1 MEAELSIMQSRYDMV
16 MDKYTAAV
24 ESIAIME
31 KNLKTREDTIRNL
44 EIKNKAA
51 TAVADKLNS
60 TLVECRSKFEND
72 KANIIREYKG
82 EVKTWK
88 RELGIANKNHIKLQK
103 KFDRL
108 QTQSLN
114 VNFTQDLPF
123 EVTLP
128 TKERQ
133 VENALLDSNTYCSIC
148 ACQIDNYIQ
157 EYFYG
162 EMVNPAC
169 ERCKIEANLF
179 DSDHVKDPFSSFP
192 IDGVPPS
199 LVSHWI
205 SPWPATTKSLLDLPS
220 LKAHYV
226 ILPNPGSSFISMEEV
241 LQEFK
246 KMMDEQQ
253 RELRESCKVT

>member
-60 TLVECRSKFEND
+60 TMVECRSKFEND
-72 KANIIREYKG
+72 KANIIREQKG
-82 EVKTWK
+82 EVRTWK
-88 RELGIANKNHIKLQK
+88 HELGIANKNHIKLQK

-114 VNFTQDLPF
+114 VNFTQDLSF

-128 TKERQ
+128 TKECQ

-169 ERCKIEANLF
+169 ER
-179 DSDHVKDPFSSFP
+179 
-192 IDGVPPS
+192 
-199 LVSHWI
+199 
-205 SPWPATTKSLLDLPS
+205 
-220 LKAHYV
+220 
-226 ILPNPGSSFISMEEV
+226 
-241 LQEFK
+241 
-246 KMMDEQQ
+246 
-253 RELRESCKVT
+253 